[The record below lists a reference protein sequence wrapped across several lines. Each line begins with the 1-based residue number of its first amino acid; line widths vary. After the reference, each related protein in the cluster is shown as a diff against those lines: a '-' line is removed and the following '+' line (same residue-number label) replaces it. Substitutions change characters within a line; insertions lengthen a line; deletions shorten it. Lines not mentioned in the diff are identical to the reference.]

1 MASHVTRARS
11 ARRVLLLLVASLAV
25 AGCGGGS
32 TLSFDPAASAATT
45 SDAGTA
51 KVAFDTAVNAAGQ
64 NLHMTGEGAVDFER
78 RAATMTFDVGDLL
91 QASGL
96 PAAAGERWTILTNGL
111 LVYMRAPAL
120 ARQLPGGKEWLKLDV
135 EQLAKSRNVD
145 LGQLRQLTQ
154 NDPTQMLDYLKAVS
168 GKIEEVGSEDVRG
181 VATTHY
187 RAKVDLDKVADQAP
201 ANAREAFRS
210 SIRSLERGLG
220 GHEVPIDVWVDS
232 DNRVRRLAEHLTVA
246 LGGDVDFTVD
256 FFDFGTPVSVT
267 TPPAADTTDLGPLLG
282 G

>member
-1 MASHVTRARS
+1 MK
-11 ARRVLLLLVASLAV
+11 RVLLLLVASLAV

-51 KVAFDTAVNAAGQ
+51 RVAFDTAVTAAGQ
-64 NLHMTGEGAVDFER
+64 NLHMTGDGAVDFDK

-96 PAAAGERWTILTNGL
+96 PATAGERWTILTNGL

-120 ARQLPGGKEWLKLDV
+120 SRQVPGGKEWLKLDV
-135 EQLAKSRNVD
+135 EQLAKSRNVN

-154 NDPTQMLDYLKAVS
+154 SDPTQMLDYLKAVS

-187 RAKVDLDKVADQAP
+187 RAKVDLDKVADRAP
-201 ANAREAFRS
+201 ANVREAFRS
-210 SIRSLERGLG
+210 SIQSLERSLG
-220 GHEVPIDVWVDS
+220 THEVPIDVWVDS
-232 DNRVRRLAEHLTVA
+232 DNRVRRLSEHLTVA

-267 TPPAADTTDLGPLLG
+267 TPPSSDTTDLGPLLG